1 MPMDGILENFQNIYT
16 FTLLVFNKGKFYE
29 IPWLVTFFCF
39 CSHKRTNFLKFIFF
53 IFKENSK
60 KNSDAVSKI
69 YPESVTQNSYYVYL
83 CIKAKVK
90 EMTVN
95 IVGSINEAF

>member
-29 IPWLVTFFCF
+29 IPRLVTFFCF
-39 CSHKRTNFLKFIFF
+39 CSHKQTNFLKFIFF

-60 KNSDAVSKI
+60 KNSGAVSKV
-69 YPESVTQNSYYVYL
+69 YPESVTQSSYYVLFVYKSKSKRND
-83 CIKAKVK
+83 CKC
-90 EMTVN
+90 
-95 IVGSINEAF
+95 SRFY